1 VHRRALST
9 SSSPSPATLER
20 SADPRHVPD
29 DLGQCPELYA
39 RDPLT
44 ASHRCVPQPSAGLL
58 HRGLSTAEV
67 IALELEAKDAAST
80 ELGRLQL
87 EVGLH
92 QFSRA
97 ETQVEAEA
105 GSLPVVYRINP

>member
-1 VHRRALST
+1 MCA
-9 SSSPSPATLER
+9 
-20 SADPRHVPD
+20 SAFRWPD
-29 DLGQCPELYA
+29 
-39 RDPLT
+39 
-44 ASHRCVPQPSAGLL
+44 LL

-105 GSLPVVYRINP
+105 GSLPVVYRIIPKALGEDGGGCLLIHSDP